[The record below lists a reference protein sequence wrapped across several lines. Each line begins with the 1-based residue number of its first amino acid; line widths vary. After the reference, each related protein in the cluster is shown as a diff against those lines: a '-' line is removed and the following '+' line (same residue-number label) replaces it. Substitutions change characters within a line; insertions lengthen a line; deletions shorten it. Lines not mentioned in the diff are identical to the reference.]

1 MKKHYMATS
10 NGDFNQEITEVDTVK
25 WELEEGCQNYAIVT
39 KKKLTDGEYTAISRI
54 LDRA

>member
-1 MKKHYMATS
+1 MATS